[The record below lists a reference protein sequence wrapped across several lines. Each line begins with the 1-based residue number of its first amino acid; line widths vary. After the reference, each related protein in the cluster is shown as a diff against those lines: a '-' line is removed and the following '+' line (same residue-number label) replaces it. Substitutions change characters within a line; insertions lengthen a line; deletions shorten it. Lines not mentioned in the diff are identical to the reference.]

1 MKLFCLKIKNFRI
14 FSQKKVFLIFW
25 KMEAPEKNFLYF
37 RNEFSEL
44 EKMKKIYLEKV
55 SYISGVEFSSS
66 KTKLLFS

>member
-1 MKLFCLKIKNFRI
+1 
-14 FSQKKVFLIFW
+14 
-25 KMEAPEKNFLYF
+25 MEAPEKNLYF

-66 KTKLLFS
+66 KTKLLFF